1 MKRQRLEGW
10 KMLCAN
16 WEGVRCTAW
25 VRVHPAPRWYTPVG
39 REAAGDTAFHHTWRW
54 DTHWEVES
62 DKVKK
67 ATTKEEE
74 KKGIKH

>member
-1 MKRQRLEGW
+1 
-10 KMLCAN
+10 MLCAN

-54 DTHWEVES
+54 DTHWEVVS
-62 DKVKK
+62 DRIKK
-67 ATTKEEE
+67 ATTKEEGE
-74 KKGIKH
+74 KRNKTLI